1 MVTLIAVLLQFVF
14 SFLTNF
20 SLLFPAFACHPLCL
34 FPLLSKLPCACLTSC
49 TFRKSVAYR
58 PGRDTPKPQ
67 FISEFSV
74 KASRHSTE
82 SWRDL
87 PSRNPASSSDRA
99 EPRRSVLTLCT
110 HGRPHG
116 ILQGSSVKY
125 QPAHLGQA
133 MIEAQLLLCH
143 ALLSHITARST
154 IPTCPATKMSCVALE
169 SAFLVLPKCVKI
181 LQLSVL
187 PC

>member
-1 MVTLIAVLLQFVF
+1 MLSCCSL
-14 SFLTNF
+14 SFPSSQTF
-20 SLLFPAFACHPLCL
+20 SLLFPAIACHPLCL
-34 FPLLSKLPCACLTSC
+34 FPLLLKLPCACLTSC
-49 TFRKSVAYR
+49 TFRESVAYR
-58 PGRDTPKPQ
+58 PGRGTPKPQ

-133 MIEAQLLLCH
+133 MIEAQLLLCC
-143 ALLSHITARST
+143 
-154 IPTCPATKMSCVALE
+154 PTSPPDRLFQPVLQRRC
-169 SAFLVLPKCVKI
+169 LV
-181 LQLSVL
+181 
-187 PC
+187 